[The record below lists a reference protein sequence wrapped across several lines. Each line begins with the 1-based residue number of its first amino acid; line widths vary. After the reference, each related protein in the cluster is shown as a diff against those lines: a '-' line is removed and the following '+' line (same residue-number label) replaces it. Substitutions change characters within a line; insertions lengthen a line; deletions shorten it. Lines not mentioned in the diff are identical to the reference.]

1 MWVCVIIPWTQPPD
15 PSSRLYIFWLFSLQ
29 AASLQMCDICPSLK
43 DLLTKFKFRKEKNAA
58 AIVCEYI
65 FSEMKSEL
73 LLWLNVSK
81 LKIENMEPY
90 HFVELKL
97 SWTVELFKYL
107 NATTV
112 TWSHAHSDHRFPAPS
127 SKLCQIWLRH

>member
-1 MWVCVIIPWTQPPD
+1 
-15 PSSRLYIFWLFSLQ
+15 
-29 AASLQMCDICPSLK
+29 MCDICPSLK

-97 SWTVELFKYL
+97 S
-107 NATTV
+107 
-112 TWSHAHSDHRFPAPS
+112 
-127 SKLCQIWLRH
+127 